1 MVREFQKIIGSETRE
16 QILKKE
22 KRLPDILLACVG
34 GGSNAIGLFHPFY
47 KDKSVRFIGV
57 EAYGAASLNY
67 GGPGI
72 LHGTLSYILQT
83 RTGQIEETHSVAP
96 GLDYPGVG
104 PEHAFYKE
112 NGRAQYVTV
121 KDEEALSA
129 FLFLTRMEGIIPA
142 LESSHAL
149 AYLKKIAKIKKGQI
163 AVVSLSG
170 RGDKDL
176 ETVLKKSKG
185 VVHV

>member
-1 MVREFQKIIGSETRE
+1 M
-16 QILKKE
+16 E
-22 KRLPDILLACVG
+22 KRLPHMLLACVG
-34 GGSNAIGLFHPFY
+34 GGSNSIGLFHPFY
-47 KDKSVRFIGV
+47 NDRSVRFIGV
-57 EAYGAASLNY
+57 EAYGAASLNF
-67 GGPGI
+67 GKPGI

-83 RTGQIEETHSVAP
+83 KTGQIEDTYSVAP

-104 PEHAFYKE
+104 PEHAFYKKS
-112 NGRAQYVTV
+112 GRALYTAV
-121 KDEEALSA
+121 KDKEALEA
-129 FLFLTRMEGIIPA
+129 FLLLTRTEGIIPA